1 MSTAPADT
9 WCPRCDDLASA
20 APGTPCATCAAPRLL
35 IEPPRPRARHAGGR
49 ARSAAG
55 SGTQHHTANGHTRL
69 VAQSR
74 ARQAPDG
81 PRLTPAGTQPRAAG
95 PSRNGSV
102 SPGSAGEAWAA
113 DDAPT
118 SRPPGEVAA
127 GAGEPGAA
135 RGVAPLAVVAALD
148 GGDGDPGTAAAR
160 GLAGPQSLAA
170 ATRRGG
176 TRRGSARPSRW
187 LVVGVLGV
195 GVLLAGLGRLLPLA
209 PAAPQPTRA
218 ASTAGSL
225 RTRQPLVVLPTARPR
240 VALPARG
247 PMLGRGASGW
257 MVVEYDGWL
266 WRQPL
271 GGGAPHPVARLPQGT
286 GQVVL
291 SPRGDRVVV
300 VRSSRFH
307 SWQTRVEVR
316 SLVGGVLQAGASGFG
331 PVWSPD
337 GRLAFVA
344 VADAGL
350 TGTSPSRTR
359 HPTGPELHLV
369 GDGTVEV
376 LALPGGM
383 HGVKVGW
390 AGDGHPVL
398 LPPVATGGGL
408 FEVEHGRL
416 LRVLAAGHGA
426 LARGRDGA
434 LTTGLLRPRDAAGP
448 LGATLASLPSSL
460 AALAP
465 DGQRV
470 VLVTG
475 PAERPRLEVRAAGLR
490 TTSGLPADR
499 YRSVHWSPGGD
510 FVWVEGAQALL
521 AVEVASG
528 RVVPAGPALPQTAE
542 LLGFVA

>member
-1 MSTAPADT
+1 
-9 WCPRCDDLASA
+9 
-20 APGTPCATCAAPRLL
+20 
-35 IEPPRPRARHAGGR
+35 
-49 ARSAAG
+49 
-55 SGTQHHTANGHTRL
+55 
-69 VAQSR
+69 
-74 ARQAPDG
+74 
-81 PRLTPAGTQPRAAG
+81 
-95 PSRNGSV
+95 
-102 SPGSAGEAWAA
+102 
-113 DDAPT
+113 
-118 SRPPGEVAA
+118 
-127 GAGEPGAA
+127 
-135 RGVAPLAVVAALD
+135 
-148 GGDGDPGTAAAR
+148 
-160 GLAGPQSLAA
+160 
-170 ATRRGG
+170 
-176 TRRGSARPSRW
+176 
-187 LVVGVLGV
+187 VLGV
-195 GVLLAGLGRLLPLA
+195 GVLLVGLGRLLPPA
-209 PAAPQPTRA
+209 PAAPRA
-218 ASTAGSL
+218 KAAPAAGSS
-225 RTRQPLVVLPTARPR
+225 RVRQPPVVLPTARPR

-271 GGGAPHPVARLPQGT
+271 GGGSPHPVARLPQGT
-286 GQVVL
+286 GQVAL

-316 SLVGGVLQAGASGFG
+316 SLVGGVLEAGATGFG
-331 PVWSPD
+331 PAWSPG
-337 GRLAFVA
+337 GRLGFVA
-344 VADAGL
+344 VADGGL
-350 TGTSPSRTR
+350 TGTSPSRSR

-369 GDGTVEV
+369 GAGKVEV
-376 LALPGGM
+376 LALPPWL

-398 LPPVATGGGL
+398 LPPDATGGL

-416 LRVLAAGHGA
+416 LRVLSAGHGA

-434 LTTGLLRPRDAAGP
+434 LATGLLRPRDAAGP
-448 LGATLASLPSSL
+448 LGAALASVPSSL

-465 DGQRV
+465 HGQRV

-475 PAERPRLEVRAAGLR
+475 PAERPRLEVRASGLR

-510 FVWVEGAQALL
+510 FVWVEGRQALL

-542 LLGFVA
+542 LLGFVS